1 MAGGFNREGERT
13 GLKPTWLRNP
23 VPGLIFS
30 KQPPSL
36 TTDSMAPPELAHADR
51 EQITDLLL
59 QIRGGSPE
67 AMDRLFQAVYGQ
79 LRRIASRQLRGER
92 PGHTL
97 GTTGLIHETYLKLA
111 DQNRV
116 QWQDRAHFYRIASQA
131 MRRVLVDY
139 ARRYRAQRRGGE
151 LQRVTFE
158 EDAVASERGESLL
171 ALDEALERL
180 SARSGRLS
188 QVVECRYFGGLTEA
202 ETAEALGVTARTVQ
216 RDWAKARGWLYLELS
231 DQ

>member
-1 MAGGFNREGERT
+1 MVR
-13 GLKPTWLRNP
+13 
-23 VPGLIFS
+23 
-30 KQPPSL
+30 
-36 TTDSMAPPELAHADR
+36 PELARDDR

-59 QIRGGSPE
+59 QVRAGNPD
-67 AMDRLFQAVYGQ
+67 AMDRLFHAVYGQ
-79 LRRIASRQLRGER
+79 LRRIASRHLRGER

-97 GTTGLIHETYLKLA
+97 GTTGLVHETYLKLA
-111 DQNRV
+111 DQTRV

-131 MRRVLVDY
+131 MRRILVDY

-151 LQRVTFE
+151 LRRVTLE
-158 EDAVASERGESLL
+158 ENATAAERGETLL

-180 SARSGRLS
+180 AVHNQRLS
-188 QVVECRYFGGLTEA
+188 SVVECRYFGGLTEE

-231 DQ
+231 NE